1 MGSRVGF
8 PRCQDRAPY
17 CAILGH
23 LEILYMCPDAPE
35 GAKKAKEKARG
46 KRDMKEGRNP
56 LRKRRRR
63 GGGSTEADRRDG

>member
-1 MGSRVGF
+1 
-8 PRCQDRAPY
+8 
-17 CAILGH
+17 
-23 LEILYMCPDAPE
+23 MCPDAPE

-63 GGGSTEADRRDG
+63 GGGALRRTGGMDDDR